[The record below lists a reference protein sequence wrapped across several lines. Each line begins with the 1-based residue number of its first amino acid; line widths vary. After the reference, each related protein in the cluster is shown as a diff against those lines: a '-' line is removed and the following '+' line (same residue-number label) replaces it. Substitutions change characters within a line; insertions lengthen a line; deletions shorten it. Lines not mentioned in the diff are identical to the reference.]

1 MQMNGLIPSAW
12 VDDLY
17 AAALGDQRWDTV
29 LDGLRS
35 SVGVRMV
42 TLLSFDEAARVPAIE
57 QAAGDD
63 PSWVAACYRT
73 YNTEFYRYD
82 PVVPIAGNWPAGR
95 WFEDVKHLSRQ
106 ERAHSVFYQ
115 EFLHPYGL
123 GSISGLYIH
132 RGEGTGAFLSVQS
145 GPESQGLSDDQ
156 RRTIEIMGA
165 HISRALRIQA
175 RIGELEARVAAAESA
190 LDAIPVPVFLLGEQR
205 ELRYTNRA
213 ADQLIAAEPAMR
225 ILNGRFA
232 PEGCIDDA
240 QWRHAFARGGLLLR
254 RATGE
259 PLPLALMPIPGQSR
273 LARERSGVAALM
285 TAADLRSPSARA
297 QRLRV
302 FYGLSS
308 AEADL
313 AVLLCCDGLSPQE
326 CAALRGVS
334 IGTVRTQIKSIYAK
348 TEVARA
354 SQLTSLVMQT

>member
-1 MQMNGLIPSAW
+1 MQRNGLIPSAW
-12 VDDLY
+12 IDDIY
-17 AAALGDQRWDTV
+17 AAALGDQRWETA

-35 SVGVRMV
+35 TVGVRMA
-42 TLLSFDEAARVPAIE
+42 TLLSFDDAARVPAIE

-63 PSWVAACYRT
+63 ASWVAACYHT

-82 PVVPIAGNWPAGR
+82 PVVPVAGNWPAGR
-95 WFEDVKHLSRQ
+95 WFEDVKHLSPLQRT
-106 ERAHSVFYQ
+106 HGVFYQ
-115 EFLHPYGL
+115 EFLRPYGL

-132 RGEGTGAFLSVQS
+132 REAGGGAFLSVQS
-145 GPESQGLSDDQ
+145 GPESQGLSGDQ
-156 RRTIEIMGA
+156 RRAIEIMGT

-190 LDAIPVPVFLLGEQR
+190 LDAIPVPVFLLGAHR

-225 ILNGRFA
+225 IVNGRFA
-232 PEGCIDDA
+232 PEGCVDDA
-240 QWRHAFARGGLLLR
+240 QWRHAFECGGLLLR

-259 PLPLALMPIPGQSR
+259 PLLLALMPIPEQSR
-273 LARERSGVAALM
+273 LLRERPGVAALM
-285 TAADLRSPSARA
+285 TAADLRSPAARA

-334 IGTVRTQIKSIYAK
+334 IGTVRAQIKSIYAK
-348 TEVARA
+348 TDVARA
-354 SQLTSLVMQT
+354 AQLTSLVMQT

>member
-12 VDDLY
+12 IDDVY
-17 AAALGDQRWDTV
+17 AAALGDQRWETV

-35 SVGVRMV
+35 WVGVRMV
-42 TLLSFDEAARVPAIE
+42 TLLSFDDAARVPAIE
-57 QAAGDD
+57 KAAGDD
-63 PSWVAACYRT
+63 ASWVAACYHT

-82 PVVPIAGNWPAGR
+82 PVVPVAGNWPAGC
-95 WFEDVKHLSRQ
+95 WFEDVRHLSAHQ
-106 ERAHSVFYQ
+106 RAHSEFYQ
-115 EFLHPYGL
+115 EFLHPYGI

-132 RGEGTGAFLSVQS
+132 RSEGSGAFLSVQ
-145 GPESQGLSDDQ
+145 GGLESQGLSDDQ
-156 RRTIEIMGA
+156 RRAIENMGM
-165 HISRALRIQA
+165 HISRALQIQA

-190 LDAIPVPVFLLGEQR
+190 LDAIPVPVFLLGAQR

-213 ADQLIAAEPAMR
+213 ADQLIAAEPALR
-225 ILNGRFA
+225 VVNGRFA
-232 PEGCIDDA
+232 PEGCVDDV
-240 QWRHAFARGGLLLR
+240 QWRHAYARGGLLLR

-259 PLPLALMPIPGQSR
+259 PLPLALMPVPEQSR
-273 LARERSGVAALM
+273 LMRERPGVATLM

-326 CAALRGVS
+326 CAGLRGVS
-334 IGTVRTQIKSIYAK
+334 IGTIRTQIKSIYAK
-348 TEVARA
+348 TAVARA
-354 SQLTSLVMQT
+354 AQLTSLVMQT

>member
-1 MQMNGLIPSAW
+1 MHRNELIPSAL
-12 VDDLY
+12 VDDIY
-17 AAALGDQRWDTV
+17 AAALGDQRWETV

-42 TLLSFDEAARVPAIE
+42 TLLSFDDAAKIPTIE
-57 QAAGDD
+57 LAAGDD
-63 PSWVAACYRT
+63 EPWVAECHRA
-73 YNTEFYRYD
+73 YNTEFYLYD
-82 PVVPIAGNWPAGR
+82 PVVPVAGNWPAGR
-95 WFEDVKHLSRQ
+95 WFEDVNQLSRPQ
-106 ERAHSVFYQ
+106 RAHSVFYQ
-115 EFLHPYGL
+115 EFLKPYGL

-145 GPESQGLSDDQ
+145 GLESQGLSDVQ
-156 RRTIEIMGA
+156 RDAIESMGA

-190 LDAIPVPVFLLGEQR
+190 LDAIQVPVFLLGEHR

-213 ADQLIAAEPAMR
+213 ANQLIAMEPALR
-225 ILNGRFA
+225 IVNGRFA
-232 PEGCIDDA
+232 PEGCVDDV

-254 RATGE
+254 RTTGE
-259 PLPLALMPIPGQSR
+259 SLPLALMPVPEQSR
-273 LARERSGVAALM
+273 LMRERPGVTALI

-313 AVLLCCDGLSPQE
+313 AVLLCCDGSSPQE
-326 CAALRGVS
+326 CAELRGVS
-334 IGTVRTQIKSIYAK
+334 IGTIRSQIKSIYAK

-354 SQLTSLVMQT
+354 AQLTSLVMQA

>member
-1 MQMNGLIPSAW
+1 MPLNGLIPSAW
-12 VDDLY
+12 VDDIY
-17 AAALGDQRWDTV
+17 AAALGDQRWEAV

-57 QAAGDD
+57 RAAGDD
-63 PSWVAACYRT
+63 ESWVAKCYGT

-82 PVVPIAGNWPAGR
+82 PVVPVAGDWPAGR
-95 WFEDVKHLSRQ
+95 WFEDVKHLSAHQ
-106 ERAHSVFYQ
+106 RAHGVFYQ
-115 EFLHPYGL
+115 EFLRPFGL

-132 RGEGTGAFLSVQS
+132 RGEGTGAFLSVQG
-145 GPESQGLSDDQ
+145 GPDSPGLSGDQ
-156 RRTIEIMGA
+156 RHTIEIMGT

-190 LDAIPVPVFLLGEQR
+190 LDAIPVPVFLLGAKR

-213 ADQLIAAEPAMR
+213 ADQLIAAEPALR
-225 ILNGRFA
+225 VVNGRFA
-232 PEGCIDDA
+232 PEGCVDDA

-259 PLPLALMPIPGQSR
+259 PLSLALMPVPEQSR
-273 LARERSGVAALM
+273 LVRERPGVTALM
-285 TAADLRSPSARA
+285 TAADLRSPAARA

-313 AVLLCCDGLSPQE
+313 AVLLCCDGHSPQE

-334 IGTVRTQIKSIYAK
+334 IGTIRTQIKAIYAK
-348 TEVARA
+348 TDVTRA
-354 SQLTSLVMQT
+354 AQLTSLVMQT